1 MHRAADTRHTHS
13 HYHDTGPTSPVFSQS
28 YASSEE
34 TTNTLFSPLLWPV
47 WGSNPQPRD
56 CGVHIFTRYTTVIH
70 VRTHSHIRMWNVLIV
85 LILNIR
91 TVRVQYLECPYLF
104 RRKTGRIRK
113 STYDTYF
120 LCQVHTYIYL
130 FDRYRH
136 VCIVF
141 GKFDRYLHLYILFDR
156 YKKVCILFD
165 NYKQICILLTYIYIY
180 MLNKIHTCIYIL

>member
-1 MHRAADTRHTHS
+1 MHRAADTRHHHS

-56 CGVHIFTRYTTVIH
+56 CGVNVFTNYTTVIH

-104 RRKTGRIRK
+104 SRKTGRIRNRQMIHISYVK
-113 STYDTYF
+113 YIHIF
-120 LCQVHTYIYL
+120 IYL
-130 FDRYRH
+130 TDTDMY
-136 VCIVF
+136 VL
-141 GKFDRYLHLYILFDR
+141 YLA
-156 YKKVCILFD
+156 
-165 NYKQICILLTYIYIY
+165 NSTGTYIYIFY
-180 MLNKIHTCIYIL
+180 LTDT